1 MKTKILFLA
10 FLALFFSNSNAETWS
25 MKYCKNVSA
34 QVNSN
39 LPMNVDSVTDLINTF
54 CLPTKYGPE
63 FNYKYT
69 VDDSIEL
76 IPDVQRDTVMRSW
89 CTTPDLMDMLKGLS
103 GVRFSYYQI
112 NGNFVGVVSFSYKDC
127 K

>member
-10 FLALFFSNSNAETWS
+10 FLALFFSNSIAETWS
-25 MKYCKNVSA
+25 MNYCKNVSA

-76 IPDVQRDTVMRSW
+76 IPDAQRDTVMRSW
-89 CTTPDLMDMLKGLS
+89 CTTPDLMEMLKGLS
-103 GVRFSYYQI
+103 GV
-112 NGNFVGVVSFSYKDC
+112 VSHIIK
-127 K
+127 